1 MHFFNHDESAGHR
14 IAASTGGPALREGM
28 MLERIQSILETCET
42 DTPLLPRTELYNEG
56 WLLRLVLDWYSAHQ
70 VPNHL
75 LSFDER
81 SHWFSEAWLPSAFL
95 QGPQRESWTHADGVI
110 GHFTVGEKGK
120 AALSLRADATHF
132 VVLEAKLFSR
142 LASGV
147 THAPYYDQAAR
158 TVACIAEVLRCV
170 SRRPHAVSHL
180 GFYVLAP
187 RSQIQRGVFAPVL
200 DRNSIGQKVQQRVQ
214 EYDGEREEWYAGW
227 FQPTWEQIEIDALSW
242 EDVIETIGSHKPA
255 TARALQAFY
264 RQCLEHNQSLAK

>member
-1 MHFFNHDESAGHR
+1 MHFFNRDESAGR
-14 IAASTGGPALREGM
+14 RNAASTDGPTFKEGM

-56 WLLRLVLDWYSAHQ
+56 WLLRLVLDWYSAHH
-70 VPNHL
+70 VPNHP
-75 LSFDER
+75 LSFEAH

-95 QGPQRESWTHADGVI
+95 HGPQPESWTHADGVI
-110 GHFTVGEKGK
+110 GHFTIGQKGK

-158 TVACIAEVLRCV
+158 TVACMAEALRCV
-170 SRRPHAVSHL
+170 SRQPHEISHL

-187 RSQIQRGVFAPVL
+187 RSQIQRGVFAQVM
-200 DRNSIGQKVQQRVQ
+200 DRNSIGQKVQQRVE
-214 EYDGEREEWYAGW
+214 EYGGERDEWYAGW
-227 FQPTWEQIEIDALSW
+227 FQPTGEQIKIDMLSW
-242 EDVIETIGSHKPA
+242 EDVIETIGSHEPA

-264 RQCLEHNQSLAK
+264 RRCLEHNRSVAR